1 MIIPSEFWIQRDSG
15 RKVVING
22 RGSAPS
28 IRTFY
33 THKAMK
39 ITEFQKYA
47 SADRGVKLYDC
58 QPIRRCRQYDDVA
71 NIIQAQ
77 LLFLESQDP
86 AADIHMLITPQSVRV
101 WQPAWQVSFSVPG
114 MIDNVLSHRNETAL
128 KK

>member
-22 RGSAPS
+22 RGPAPS
-28 IRTFY
+28 IRTFNLQRNENY
-33 THKAMK
+33 G
-39 ITEFQKYA
+39 ISEIRIVRQ
-47 SADRGVKLYDC
+47 RGELYDS
-58 QPIRRCRQYDDVA
+58 QPLRRCRQYDDVA

-86 AADIHMLITPQSVRV
+86 AADIHMLITPQPVRV

-114 MIDNVLSHRNETAL
+114 MNDNVLSHRNETAL

>member
-22 RGSAPS
+22 RGLSPS
-28 IRTFY
+28 IRTFNLQRNENY
-33 THKAMK
+33 G
-39 ITEFQKYA
+39 ISEIRIVRQ
-47 SADRGVKLYDC
+47 RGELYDS
-58 QPIRRCRQYDDVA
+58 QPLRRCRQYDDVA

-86 AADIHMLITPQSVRV
+86 AADIHMLITPQPVRV
-101 WQPAWQVSFSVPG
+101 WQPAWQVSFSVPD